1 MARKSL
7 DELQINESN
16 IANVTVVKDDA
27 GREYVCNLDHL
38 VPASEVDEQLLNNG
52 KQENFSSRIIKSQ
65 SKSQFSIHNHNDQ
78 PF

>member
-16 IANVTVVKDDA
+16 IANVTVVKDNE

-38 VPASEVDEQLLNNG
+38 VPASEVDEKLLNKCVRNV
-52 KQENFSSRIIKSQ
+52 KPEHRQE
-65 SKSQFSIHNHNDQ
+65 
-78 PF
+78 